1 MPAKKQVMPTPASTS
16 PSPLS
21 LEEHRAV
28 LVLTTWPADRDPAPL
43 ARTLVDE
50 RLAACVNVLP
60 AMRSYYRWQ
69 GSLQADA
76 EHQVLLKTTADRVD
90 ALRARLHALHPYDV
104 PEFLVLPVRG
114 GSKAYLD
121 WLAGSVAPQAG
132 NGEGPAV

>member
-1 MPAKKQVMPTPASTS
+1 MSTPATIPPSSLS
-16 PSPLS
+16 PQAS
-21 LEEHRAV
+21 RAV

-69 GSLQADA
+69 GSLQEDA
-76 EHQVLLKTTADRVD
+76 EHQVVLKTTADRVD

-104 PEFLVLPVRG
+104 PEFLVLPVG
-114 GSKAYLD
+114 DGSKGYLD
-121 WLAGSVAPQAG
+121 WLVESVEPPDQKS
-132 NGEGPAV
+132 EGPAV